1 MLGDYEPHSGGLSED
16 AFLISPGWALE
27 REEGVRLLM
36 ADSTQCKR
44 VSWLSM
50 LACLLLVG
58 GEALAQPGLNIAD
71 PNASVLAQEL
81 GATQVYPQRLVFDQF
96 EDGELLVEVNLPG
109 AGSVSLSLFPHS
121 VRSDRFQVLVDDGTG
136 LQPFPAPPIMT
147 RRGTVL
153 QIPGSKVSG
162 SFDGASFTG
171 LIRTGTETY
180 SIVPAHE
187 AGYNGSLDWHVVV
200 DEKDVIDNGE
210 LCGTNTL
217 GNPGGASRNP
227 SPQSFGT
234 TFYLTEI
241 GIDADFEFYQ
251 QNGSSVT
258 NTVADIENVMNSV
271 SEVYE
276 DLSISITYEISILIV
291 RTTSSDPYGTISGA
305 SQLLGTFANVWSSAP
320 ENQVPRDVAH
330 FFTGINIDGGTIGIA
345 YLSDICTSN
354 AYGLSESRFSSIFS
368 RRIALTTHELGH
380 NWSSG
385 HCDSQGTC
393 RIMCSVLSGCNGIN
407 PLTFAPGPVGQIVN
421 YRNSRNCLSNKT
433 PALALPFLDEFPSGA
448 VDSNFWIY
456 NEGGVISSQGN
467 GEPSGPTSLQ
477 LNRSGGGTYE
487 YDEIRSNVMLL
498 SGTNPVLQFYTNHS
512 GVEAGEELI
521 VEYLSAS
528 LAWIELD
535 RIVSTG
541 GSPSSYSVN
550 TYTLPP
556 NARHNQFRIRFITNT
571 NENNDNWYI
580 DDVSV
585 SDGPPP
591 TLDPPVI
598 TGVNPPDGSTAGGA
612 FVTITGQNFTS
623 DVAVLIGNALVDNLS
638 FISDT
643 QLVGNVPPAA
653 APGFVAVIASQAS
666 GSDLLN
672 PGFLYTEEFIVHD
685 SAEGSPGGPVAVTV
699 SADHDTVIAG
709 YSLAVDFDANDVI
722 VSSITADNSVAVGA
736 DFFEPALNNDLT
748 AGGGW
753 WTLGAILSFTGTTTV
768 PPSDQ
773 TILATANYI
782 VQPTVTVG
790 TEIPLSMVNG
800 VGPAIPP
807 SENLLVD
814 PGGNAVPPLLEGGS
828 IIVAANSFIRADGNN
843 DLTVNVAD
851 AVFILNFLFSGLA
864 SDCLDSLDANDDGGN
879 DIADAVAVLAFLFSS
894 GPAPPPPFPN
904 PGPDPTAD
912 SLDCNN

>member
-1 MLGDYEPHSGGLSED
+1 ILAQADLNVSDPVAS
-16 AFLISPGWALE
+16 
-27 REEGVRLLM
+27 VM
-36 ADSTQCKR
+36 ADQLGVT
-44 VSWLSM
+44 
-50 LACLLLVG
+50 
-58 GEALAQPGLNIAD
+58 EA
-71 PNASVLAQEL
+71 
-81 GATQVYPQRLVFDQF
+81 YPQRLLFDQF
-96 EDGELLVEVNLPG
+96 TDGELLVEVNLPG
-109 AGSVSLSLFPHS
+109 TGPVTLSLIPHS
-121 VRSDRFQVLVDDGTG
+121 VRSDRFQVLVDNGNG
-136 LQPFPAPPIMT
+136 LEPYPAPPVMT
-147 RRGTVL
+147 RRGRIL
-153 QIPGSKVSG
+153 EIPGSTVAG
-162 SFDGASFTG
+162 SFDGSSLTA
-171 LIRTGTETY
+171 LIRNGNELF
-180 SIVPAHE
+180 SIVPAKE
-187 AGYNGSLDWHVVV
+187 AGYSGDSEWHVII
-200 DEKDVIDNGE
+200 DDKDVIDNGE
-210 LCGTNTL
+210 LCGTS
-217 GNPGGASRNP
+217 GFSSPGRPNRNP
-227 SPQSFGT
+227 EPQSFGT
-234 TFYLTEI
+234 TFYLTEV
-241 GIDADFEFYQ
+241 GIDADFEFFQ
-251 QNGSSVT
+251 QNGGSV
-258 NTVADIENVMNSV
+258 NSTVADVENVMNATA
-271 SEVYE
+271 EVYE

-291 RTTSSDPYGTISGA
+291 RTTSSDPYGTISSAG
-305 SQLLGTFANVWSSAP
+305 QLLSTFSNVWSSSP

-330 FFTGINIDGGTIGIA
+330 LFTGVNLDGGTIGVA
-345 YLSDICTSN
+345 YLADICTNN
-354 AYGLSESRFSSIFS
+354 AYGLSQSRFSSVFS
-368 RRIALTTHELGH
+368 RRVALTTHELGH
-380 NWSSG
+380 NWSSS

-393 RIMCSVLSGCNGIN
+393 RIMCSVLNGCNGIN
-407 PLTFAPGPVGQIVN
+407 PLSFSPAPVGQIVS
-421 YRNSRNCLSNKT
+421 YRNSRSCLSSKT
-433 PALALPFLDEFPSGA
+433 PALALPFFDDFPTGS
-448 VDSNFWIY
+448 VDSNLWIY
-456 NEGGVISSQGN
+456 NEGGIVSSQGN

-487 YDEIRSNVMLL
+487 YDEIRSNVILL
-498 SGTNPVLQFYTNHS
+498 GGTNPVLQFYSNHT

-541 GSPSSYSVN
+541 GAPSSYATN
-550 TYTLPP
+550 TYTLPA
-556 NARHNQFRIRFITNT
+556 NARHNQFRFRFITNT

-591 TLDPPVI
+591 TLDPPLI
-598 TGVNPPDGSTAGGA
+598 TGINPPDGSTAGGA
-612 FVTITGQNFTS
+612 FITITGQNFTS
-623 DVAVLIGNALVDNLS
+623 DVAVLLGNSLVDNLS
-638 FISDT
+638 YVSDT
-643 QLVGNVPPAA
+643 QLVGNVPPATV
-653 APGFVAVIASQAS
+653 PGFVAVIASQAS

-672 PGFLYTEEFIVHD
+672 PGFLYTEEYIFHD
-685 SAEGSPGGPVAVTV
+685 SAEGAPGSPVAVTV

-722 VSSITADNSVAVGA
+722 VSSITAENSVALGA
-736 DFFEPALNNDLT
+736 DFFEPAFNNDLT

-753 WTLGAILSFTGTTTV
+753 WTLGAILSFTGTTSV
-768 PPSDQ
+768 APSDQ

-782 VQPTVTVG
+782 LQPTVTVG
-790 TEIPLSMVNG
+790 SEIIFEMANG

-828 IIVAANSFIRADGNN
+828 IVVGANSFIRADGNN